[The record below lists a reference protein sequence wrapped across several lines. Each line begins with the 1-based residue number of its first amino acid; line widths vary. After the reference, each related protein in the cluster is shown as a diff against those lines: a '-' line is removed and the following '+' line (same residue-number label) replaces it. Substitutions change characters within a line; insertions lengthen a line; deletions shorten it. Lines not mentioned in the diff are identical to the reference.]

1 MDQHQ
6 EDLLEKVLGWGFPLL
21 LILKLCPE
29 GFDFSVVAVGMLGYG
44 VECFPLALA
53 LRRLNPQKADTDM

>member
-6 EDLLEKVLGWGFPLL
+6 EDLLEKVLGWDFPLF

-29 GFDFSVVAVGMLGYG
+29 SFDLSVVAVGMLGHG
-44 VECFPLALA
+44 VEGFPLALA
-53 LRRLNPQKADTDM
+53 LRRLNPEKADTDM

>member
-1 MDQHQ
+1 M
-6 EDLLEKVLGWGFPLL
+6 GFSLL

-29 GFDFSVVAVGMLGYG
+29 GFDLSVVAVGMLGYG

-53 LRRLNPQKADTDM
+53 LRRLNPEKADTDM

>member
-6 EDLLEKVLGWGFPLL
+6 EDLLEKVLGWDFSLL

-29 GFDFSVVAVGMLGYG
+29 GFDFSVVAVRMLGYG
-44 VECFPLALA
+44 VECFSLALA
-53 LRRLNPQKADTDM
+53 LRRLNPQKADTDV